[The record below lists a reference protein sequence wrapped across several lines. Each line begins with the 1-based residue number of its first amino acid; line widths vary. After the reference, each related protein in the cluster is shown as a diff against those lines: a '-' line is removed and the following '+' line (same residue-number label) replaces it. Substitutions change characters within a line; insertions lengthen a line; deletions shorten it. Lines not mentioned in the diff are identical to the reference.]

1 MKERFVSPLID
12 IVFKTLW
19 LRGDADLRSY
29 LNRIVEYAIGKDISK
44 YTVGPNETGIVEL
57 GNIENKVDI
66 LLECEDGKIDI
77 ELNNTKDKS
86 GSTQIRTALN
96 KSLIY
101 LSYYVTTY
109 YDNDASS
116 RYKKTINVEQ
126 VI

>member
-101 LSYYVTTY
+101 
-109 YDNDASS
+109 
-116 RYKKTINVEQ
+116 
-126 VI
+126 